1 MTYQSLNP
9 ATGKLLKKFVE
20 LTDKRPPA
28 VRTQM
33 AGVSSPV
40 TGYPLR
46 PLNSDFESTITALSN
61 RTANGAILESIIGTA
76 GS

>member
-1 MTYQSLNP
+1 MTYQSQNP
-9 ATGKLLKKFVE
+9 ASGKLLKRFEE

-33 AGVSSPV
+33 AGVSRPAS
-40 TGYPLR
+40 GYPLR

-61 RTANGAILESIIGTA
+61 RAANGAILDSIIGRPQK
-76 GS
+76 